1 MKISDVMK
9 ETGLTRKA
17 IYYYEEMGLISPTQK
32 DENSYRSYS
41 ESDIERLKQIKAL
54 RLLDISLEQI
64 KGIFDNPLIFNDI
77 MEDQLEKI
85 KEKMDVLN
93 KTENIIKSILNQNGS
108 NNVSFS
114 NNLDKLNHYLVLD
127 AKASKDYLKKELERL
142 FPSGFGKLMAV
153 MYGPFLDEPIDTKE
167 KEQAWVKLINTLDET
182 EIVKFPEEI
191 NNILN
196 QLYEEISKEG
206 IDEFG
211 VQTQQIFNNI
221 ATFTDTDIISKG
233 EKETIDEKIE
243 NGRNKEGFNEQ
254 LEMSKKLFQFIQDN
268 PNMLPPEFSTYLKIL
283 SKKFNEVTEK
293 FLKTFK
299 SNYTIGKVFDTSK
312 TE

>member
-17 IYYYEEMGLISPTQK
+17 IYYYEEMGLISPIQE
-32 DENSYRSYS
+32 DENSYRNYS
-41 ESDIERLKQIKAL
+41 ESDIEKLKQIKAL

-64 KGIFDNPLIFNDI
+64 KGIFDNPSAFNDI

-85 KEKMDVLN
+85 KERMDVLN
-93 KTENIIKSILNQNGS
+93 KTENIIKSMLNQNGS

-127 AKASKDYLKKELERL
+127 AKASKDYMKNELERI
-142 FPSGFGKLMAV
+142 FPSGFGKLMAI

-167 KEQAWVKLINTLDET
+167 KEQAWVQLVNTLDAT

-196 QLYEEISKEG
+196 QLYEQISKEG

-211 VQTQQIFNNI
+211 VQTHQIFNNI
-221 ATFTDTDIISKG
+221 TTFTDTDIIS

-243 NGRNKEGFNEQ
+243 KGRNKEGFNEQ
-254 LEMSKKLFQFIQDN
+254 LEISKKLFQFIQNN

-283 SKKFNEVTEK
+283 SKKFNEVTEN

-299 SNYTIGKVFDTSK
+299 SNYTIGKVFGTSK

>member
-1 MKISDVMK
+1 MK

-17 IYYYEEMGLISPTQK
+17 IYYYEEMGLISPTQE
-32 DENSYRSYS
+32 DENSYRNYS
-41 ESDIERLKQIKAL
+41 ESEIERLKQIKAL

-64 KGIFDNPLIFNDI
+64 KGIFDNPPAFNDI

-85 KEKMDVLN
+85 KERMDVLS
-93 KTENIIKSILNQNGS
+93 KTENIIKSMLSQNGS
-108 NNVSFS
+108 NNLSFS

-127 AKASKDYLKKELERL
+127 AKASKDYMKKELERI

-167 KEQAWVKLINTLDET
+167 KEQAWVQLVNTIDAT
-182 EIVKFPEEI
+182 EIVKFPEDI

-196 QLYEEISKEG
+196 QLYEQISKEG

-211 VQTQQIFNNI
+211 VQIQQVFNNI
-221 ATFTDTDIISKG
+221 DTFTDMDNISEE
-233 EKETIDEKIE
+233 EKEAIDKKIE
-243 NGRNKEGFNEQ
+243 KGRNKEGFNEQ
-254 LEMSKKLFQFIQDN
+254 LEMSKRLFQYIQDN
-268 PNMLPPEFSTYLKIL
+268 PNILPADFGKYLKIL
-283 SKKFNEVTEK
+283 SRKYNDVIEN

-299 SNYTIGKVFDTSK
+299 SNYTIGKVFGTSK